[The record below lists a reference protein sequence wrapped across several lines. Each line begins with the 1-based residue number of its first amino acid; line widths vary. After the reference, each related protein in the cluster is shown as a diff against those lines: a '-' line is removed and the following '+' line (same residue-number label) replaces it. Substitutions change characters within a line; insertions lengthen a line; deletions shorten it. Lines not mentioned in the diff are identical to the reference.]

1 MVLGFLLSFLVGK
14 TKSFDLT
21 DDRLEPCLQHQE
33 VSVAV
38 QAGPSSSLAS
48 FSLKAVAAL
57 DFIFILP
64 HFNQK

>member
-1 MVLGFLLSFLVGK
+1 M
-14 TKSFDLT
+14 
-21 DDRLEPCLQHQE
+21 
-33 VSVAV
+33 AA